1 MPSDKPIFI
10 SYAPEDRAAAQRV
23 ADALRE
29 SGIEAR
35 VEDTKTDDLKSEIEN
50 SALFLAIISKNAES
64 HRSANFRN
72 EWEIAADYMDTLPR
86 GVPFLLP
93 IIIDETEE
101 YGIEVPEAFG
111 GVHWVSQPDGETSAD
126 LVEEVVRLL
135 TIPRGPVYFPPI
147 PPGLSRPPF
156 SMKKKSK
163 VPTSVLPE
171 GKPRP
176 KWLLPSLI
184 SVAVLL
190 LGALG
195 FIMFST
201 PTYDNVQP
209 TAPEDNPVLADGP
222 AGAEPEKVAPE
233 PPSEPEPLTDEA
245 LWAAYE
251 SARLTHS
258 YLAATET
265 LTAWIERQQAVGP
278 DILLELAE
286 VEFARDLNPE
296 AYLKRVAELSPPDA
310 VSGEQWLPPIAYGLN
325 RDFAN
330 QRRAIRA
337 GAGAITVQFDADAS
351 KSEIALTESYMDQ
364 GNWALA
370 RHYGN
375 QARNALEESMSAATV
390 GPVTNGQFEAFLGMS
405 RRNPEV
411 IAMLDSLL
419 ANHEERRGVT
429 ELLLIRALI
438 DQGKHDRALEL
449 IAQALKRPSLLD
461 ASKVLFLPPFDQ
473 LHEHSSFKTVLAN
486 HVDEAAIDKAIAWV
500 AERKSGAQTRT
511 VVY

>member
-1 MPSDKPIFI
+1 MPSDSPIFI

-35 VEDTKTDDLKSEIEN
+35 VEDSKSGDLKKEIEK

-64 HRSANFRN
+64 HSSGNFRN
-72 EWEIAADYMDTLPR
+72 EWEIAANYMDTLPR

-93 IIIDETEE
+93 IIIDDTEE

-111 GVHWVSQPDGETSAD
+111 GVHWVTQPDGDASAD

-163 VPTSVLPE
+163 TPANVLPE
-171 GKPRP
+171 EKPRP
-176 KWLLPSLI
+176 KWLMASLI
-184 SVAVLL
+184 GVAVLL
-190 LGALG
+190 LAGLV

-201 PTYDNVQP
+201 PTYENVQP
-209 TAPEDNPVLADGP
+209 TAPEDNPTLTEEELAGTL
-222 AGAEPEKVAPE
+222 EPPAPE
-233 PPSEPEPLTDEA
+233 PPPEPEPLADEE

-258 YLAATET
+258 YTAAAES
-265 LTAWIERQQAVGP
+265 LTTWIERQSEVPPAVMR
-278 DILLELAE
+278 ELAW
-286 VEFARDLNPE
+286 VEFARDLNPD
-296 AYLKRVAELSPPDA
+296 AYLERVTKLSPADPET
-310 VSGEQWLPPIAYGLN
+310 GEIWLPPIVYGLN

-337 GAGAITVQFDADAS
+337 GAGEITVQFDADTS
-351 KSEIALTESYMDQ
+351 KTEIALTESYMDQ

-375 QARNALEESMSAATV
+375 QARNALEESLGAAAL
-390 GPVTNGQFEAFLGMS
+390 GPVLNGQFEAFLGMT

-411 IAMLDSLL
+411 IGILDSLL
-419 ANHEERRGVT
+419 ANHQEGREVT

-449 IAQALKRPSLLD
+449 IGQALRSPSRLD
-461 ASKVLFLPPFDQ
+461 AATVLFLPPYDQ
-473 LHEHSSFKTVLAN
+473 LHDHPSFKATMEPFA
-486 HVDEAAIDKAIAWV
+486 DPAAIDKALAWV
-500 AERKSGAQTRT
+500 QERKSGGQTRT
-511 VVY
+511 VTY